1 MSIKSEKFIDLLKQM
16 FEIDK
21 ADLDFGIYRIINYK
35 RNVINKF
42 LNEDLQSSLETQIKK
57 IDSNADGIEDS
68 IYSHLT
74 TFFGRY
80 YDEGDFISQRRYK
93 DGAYAIPYNGEEVK
107 LYWANYD
114 QYYIKSSENFKDYS
128 FKAGDKKISFKLV
141 EADTELNNNKS
152 LEGNKYFVLDDSKE
166 FISVNHNELIIKF
179 QFKVL
184 PKSNKQEKLNGEI
197 LESILDKLKANPEYA
212 DYLLEVQQLRPTDKN
227 KKRTL
232 LEMEL
237 SNYTAKNSFD
247 YFIHKDLGGFLRR
260 ELDFYIKNEVINLD
274 YYDTTSEKELMT
286 TLAIGKVISNIGKKI
301 IEFLEQIEN
310 FQKKL
315 WLKKKFVIDTNYC
328 ITLNKIPQKFYKE
341 IIENE
346 NQINAW
352 KELFSIEEEI
362 TLDNINDNKYLLVDT
377 KFFDDEFK
385 DKLIANFE
393 NLDKECDGLLIHSD
407 NFQALSTIENK
418 YKERVQCCYIDP
430 PYNTNASKIIYKNG
444 YEHSTWMSLLNDR
457 LIKARNLISD
467 EGIIEVAID
476 DFEFRYLHL
485 IMENIFGISNF
496 ISNISILTNPKGRD
510 QEFIAQSHDYSIL
523 YAKNKSIAKTNP
535 FQLDND
541 ALVKKYSLKEGND
554 IYRELPLKRTG
565 SEKFREDRPYMF
577 FPFLYNREN
586 GEINIINIDEYKM
599 IYDKIN
605 NKFNDEYLINL
616 EKKYKNLGYDFVLP
630 KDEKGNYLRWR
641 WGYDSCKKGL
651 DNNVIIAKITQ
662 KNNVNIYE
670 KNFGDKYV
678 TPKSL
683 WVGDKYDAS
692 SKGTNILKNILPNNV
707 FDYPK
712 SIYTVKDNLVIG
724 SDNDSIIMDFFGGSG
739 TTAHA
744 TIELNREDDGSRKY
758 ILVEMGKYFD
768 LVTKPRIEKVIY
780 SKEWKNGKPVDR
792 EGISHMFKY
801 IELEQYED
809 SLNNIEFDKYDKQL
823 TYFNDAER
831 EEYTLSYMLDFETKN
846 SSTFLNINKLRNPF
860 EYKLKIERNDEI
872 KYRNVDLIETFNYLL
887 GLNVEEI
894 HSKESYDYDGKNI
907 EKYFD
912 GQFTFKRVEGKLND
926 GSKVLV
932 IWRNLTDDIKID
944 NDVLN
949 KYFEKKRIDIF
960 EYDYIYV
967 NGDNTLEI
975 TARDNHKIKLID
987 QEFKKLMF
995 EDIE

>member
-21 ADLDFGIYRIINYK
+21 AELDFGIYRIINYK

-57 IDSNADGIEDS
+57 IDSNAEGIEDS

-166 FISVNHNELIIKF
+166 FISVNNNELIIKF

-328 ITLNKIPQKFYKE
+328 ITLDRIDKKFYKE
-341 IIENE
+341 IIENKK
-346 NQINAW
+346 QQNAW
-352 KELFSIEEEI
+352 KKLFSIEEEI
-362 TLDNINDNKYLLVDT
+362 TLENINDNKYLLVDT
-377 KFFDDEFK
+377 KFFNDEFK
-385 DKLIANFE
+385 EKLIE
-393 NLDKECDGLLIHSD
+393 SIEDIDKNCDGLMIHSD
-407 NFQALSTIENK
+407 NYQALNLIRKQNEK
-418 YKERVQCCYIDP
+418 KVQSIYIDP
-430 PYNTNASKIIYKNG
+430 PYNTEHSQILYKNQFR
-444 YEHSTWMSLLNDR
+444 HSSWLTMIADR
-457 LIKARNLISD
+457 LDIANNFLSNEFTIGIAIDDYEFINLSAMLNEYYSGKEISNIIVNHHPQGSGGRLSRTHEYHILISD
-467 EGIIEVAID
+467 KTSPAYSGEPV
-476 DFEFRYLHL
+476 
-485 IMENIFGISNF
+485 ENYDEDRSFMRSGTAEN
-496 ISNISILTNPKGRD
+496 NYRLGRWRS
-510 QEFIAQSHDYSIL
+510 F
-523 YAKNKSIAKTNP
+523 YALL
-535 FQLDND
+535 LDE
-541 ALVKKYSLKEGND
+541 KEGKVIGVEEPIEIGCD
-554 IYRELPLKRTG
+554 YPKEYTIEGYKRVYPINSKGEERVWRSSYETG
-565 SEKFREDRPYMF
+565 KQRV
-577 FPFLYNREN
+577 EN
-586 GEINIINIDEYKM
+586 GEIYIT
-599 IYDKIN
+599 
-605 NKFNDEYLINL
+605 
-616 EKKYKNLGYDFVLP
+616 
-630 KDEKGNYLRWR
+630 EKGTVYQKISHENKRKVLFSNWI
-641 WGYDSCKKGL
+641 DSKYNAGIHGSNLLGNMGL
-651 DNNVIIAKITQ
+651 GS
-662 KNNVNIYE
+662 E
-670 KNFGDKYV
+670 
-678 TPKSL
+678 
-683 WVGDKYDAS
+683 
-692 SKGTNILKNILPNNV
+692 

-712 SIYTVKDNLVIG
+712 SINTVETALWAQTYGK
-724 SDNDSIIMDFFGGSG
+724 NDSKILDFFGGSG
-739 TTAHA
+739 TTGHA
-744 TIELNREDDGSRKY
+744 VINLNRSDQGKRKY
-758 ILVEMGKYFD
+758 ILVEMGKYFYTA
-768 LVTKPRIEKVIY
+768 TKPRIEKVIY

-809 SLNNIEFDKYDKQL
+809 SLNNIEFDKDDKQL
-823 TYFNDAER
+823 TYFNDEER
-831 EEYTLSYMLDFETKN
+831 EKYTLSYMLDFETKK
-846 SSTFLNINKLRNPF
+846 SSTFLNIDKLRNPF
-860 EYKLKIERNDEI
+860 EYKLKIERNDET

-887 GLNVEEI
+887 GLNVEQI
-894 HSKESYDYDGKNI
+894 SSKESYDYDGENI

-949 KYFEKKRIDIF
+949 KYFEKKRIDVF

>member
-1 MSIKSEKFIDLLKQM
+1 MSIKSEKFIGLLKQM

-57 IDSNADGIEDS
+57 IDSNAEGIEDS

-166 FISVNHNELIIKF
+166 FISVNNNELIIKF

-328 ITLNKIPQKFYKE
+328 ITLDRIDKKFYKE
-341 IIENE
+341 IIENKK
-346 NQINAW
+346 QQNAW
-352 KELFSIEEEI
+352 KKLFSIEEEI
-362 TLDNINDNKYLLVDT
+362 TLENINDNKYLLVDT
-377 KFFDDEFK
+377 KFFNDEFK
-385 DKLIANFE
+385 EKLIE
-393 NLDKECDGLLIHSD
+393 SIEDIDKNCDGLMIHSD
-407 NFQALSTIENK
+407 NYQALNLIRKQNEK
-418 YKERVQCCYIDP
+418 KVQSIYIDP
-430 PYNTNASKIIYKNG
+430 PYNTEHSQILYKNQFR
-444 YEHSTWMSLLNDR
+444 HSSWLTMIADR
-457 LIKARNLISD
+457 LDIANNFLSNEFTIGIAIDDYEFINLSAMLNEYYSGKEISNIIVNHHPQGSGGRLSRTHEYHILISD
-467 EGIIEVAID
+467 KTSPAYSGEPV
-476 DFEFRYLHL
+476 
-485 IMENIFGISNF
+485 ENYDEDRSFMRSGTAEN
-496 ISNISILTNPKGRD
+496 NYRLGRWRS
-510 QEFIAQSHDYSIL
+510 F
-523 YAKNKSIAKTNP
+523 YALL
-535 FQLDND
+535 LDE
-541 ALVKKYSLKEGND
+541 KEGKVIGVEEPIEIGCD
-554 IYRELPLKRTG
+554 YPKEYTIEGYKRVYPINSKGEERVWRSSYETG
-565 SEKFREDRPYMF
+565 KQRV
-577 FPFLYNREN
+577 EN
-586 GEINIINIDEYKM
+586 GEIYIT
-599 IYDKIN
+599 
-605 NKFNDEYLINL
+605 
-616 EKKYKNLGYDFVLP
+616 
-630 KDEKGNYLRWR
+630 EKGTVYQKISHENKRKVLFSNWI
-641 WGYDSCKKGL
+641 DSKYNAGIHGSNLLGNMGL
-651 DNNVIIAKITQ
+651 GS
-662 KNNVNIYE
+662 E
-670 KNFGDKYV
+670 
-678 TPKSL
+678 
-683 WVGDKYDAS
+683 
-692 SKGTNILKNILPNNV
+692 

-712 SIYTVKDNLVIG
+712 SINTVETALWAQTYGK
-724 SDNDSIIMDFFGGSG
+724 NDSKILDFFGGSG
-739 TTAHA
+739 TTGHA
-744 TIELNREDDGSRKY
+744 VINLNRSDQGKRKY
-758 ILVEMGKYFD
+758 ILVEMGKYFYTA
-768 LVTKPRIEKVIY
+768 TKPRIEKVIY

-809 SLNNIEFDKYDKQL
+809 SLNNIEFDKDDKQL
-823 TYFNDAER
+823 TYFNDEER
-831 EEYTLSYMLDFETKN
+831 EKYTLSYMLDFETKK
-846 SSTFLNINKLRNPF
+846 SSTFLNIDKLRNPF
-860 EYKLKIERNDEI
+860 EYKLKIERNDET

-887 GLNVEEI
+887 GLNVEQI
-894 HSKESYDYDGKNI
+894 SSKESYDYDGENI

-949 KYFEKKRIDIF
+949 KYFEKKRIDVF

>member
-21 ADLDFGIYRIINYK
+21 AELDFGIYRIINYK

-166 FISVNHNELIIKF
+166 FISVNNNELIIKF

-328 ITLNKIPQKFYKE
+328 ITLDRIDKKFYKE
-341 IIENE
+341 IIENKK
-346 NQINAW
+346 QQNAW
-352 KELFSIEEEI
+352 KKLFSIEEEI
-362 TLDNINDNKYLLVDT
+362 TLENINDNKYLLVDT
-377 KFFDDEFK
+377 KFFNDEFK
-385 DKLIANFE
+385 EKLIE
-393 NLDKECDGLLIHSD
+393 SIEDIDKNCDGLMIHSD
-407 NFQALSTIENK
+407 NYQALNLIRKQNEK
-418 YKERVQCCYIDP
+418 KVQSIYIDP
-430 PYNTNASKIIYKNG
+430 PYNTEHSQILYKNQFR
-444 YEHSTWMSLLNDR
+444 HSSWLTMIADR
-457 LIKARNLISD
+457 LDIANNFLSNEFTIGIAIDDYEFINLSAMLNEYYSGKEISNIIVNHHPQGSGGRLSRTHEYHILISD
-467 EGIIEVAID
+467 KTSPAYSGEPV
-476 DFEFRYLHL
+476 
-485 IMENIFGISNF
+485 ENYDEDRSFMRSGTAEN
-496 ISNISILTNPKGRD
+496 NYRLGRWRS
-510 QEFIAQSHDYSIL
+510 F
-523 YAKNKSIAKTNP
+523 YALL
-535 FQLDND
+535 LDE
-541 ALVKKYSLKEGND
+541 KEGKVIGVEEPIEIGCD
-554 IYRELPLKRTG
+554 YPKEYTIEGYKRVYPINSKGEERVWRSSYETG
-565 SEKFREDRPYMF
+565 KQRV
-577 FPFLYNREN
+577 EN
-586 GEINIINIDEYKM
+586 GEIYIT
-599 IYDKIN
+599 
-605 NKFNDEYLINL
+605 
-616 EKKYKNLGYDFVLP
+616 
-630 KDEKGNYLRWR
+630 EKGTVYQKISHENKRKVLFSNWI
-641 WGYDSCKKGL
+641 DSKYNAGIHGSNLLGNMGL
-651 DNNVIIAKITQ
+651 GS
-662 KNNVNIYE
+662 E
-670 KNFGDKYV
+670 
-678 TPKSL
+678 
-683 WVGDKYDAS
+683 
-692 SKGTNILKNILPNNV
+692 

-712 SIYTVKDNLVIG
+712 SINTVETALWAQTYGK
-724 SDNDSIIMDFFGGSG
+724 NDSKILDFF
-739 TTAHA
+739 
-744 TIELNREDDGSRKY
+744 I
-758 ILVEMGKYFD
+758 
-768 LVTKPRIEKVIY
+768 
-780 SKEWKNGKPVDR
+780 
-792 EGISHMFKY
+792 
-801 IELEQYED
+801 
-809 SLNNIEFDKYDKQL
+809 
-823 TYFNDAER
+823 
-831 EEYTLSYMLDFETKN
+831 
-846 SSTFLNINKLRNPF
+846 
-860 EYKLKIERNDEI
+860 
-872 KYRNVDLIETFNYLL
+872 
-887 GLNVEEI
+887 
-894 HSKESYDYDGKNI
+894 
-907 EKYFD
+907 
-912 GQFTFKRVEGKLND
+912 
-926 GSKVLV
+926 
-932 IWRNLTDDIKID
+932 
-944 NDVLN
+944 
-949 KYFEKKRIDIF
+949 
-960 EYDYIYV
+960 
-967 NGDNTLEI
+967 
-975 TARDNHKIKLID
+975 
-987 QEFKKLMF
+987 
-995 EDIE
+995 

>member
-328 ITLNKIPQKFYKE
+328 ITLDRIDKKFYKE
-341 IIENE
+341 IIENKK
-346 NQINAW
+346 QQNAW
-352 KELFSIEEEI
+352 KKLFSIEEEI
-362 TLDNINDNKYLLVDT
+362 TLENINDNKYLLVDT
-377 KFFDDEFK
+377 KFFNDEFK
-385 DKLIANFE
+385 EKLIE
-393 NLDKECDGLLIHSD
+393 SIEDIDKNCDGLMIHSD
-407 NFQALSTIENK
+407 NYQALNLIRKQNEK
-418 YKERVQCCYIDP
+418 KVQSIYIDP
-430 PYNTNASKIIYKNG
+430 PYNTEHSQILYKNQFR
-444 YEHSTWMSLLNDR
+444 HSSWLTMIADR
-457 LIKARNLISD
+457 LDIANNFLSNEFTIGIAIDDYEFINLSAMLNEYYSGKEISNIIVNHHPQGSGGRLSRTHEYHILISD
-467 EGIIEVAID
+467 KTSPAYSGEPV
-476 DFEFRYLHL
+476 
-485 IMENIFGISNF
+485 ENYDEDRSFMRSGTAEN
-496 ISNISILTNPKGRD
+496 NYRLGRWRS
-510 QEFIAQSHDYSIL
+510 F
-523 YAKNKSIAKTNP
+523 YALL
-535 FQLDND
+535 LDE
-541 ALVKKYSLKEGND
+541 KEGKVIGVEEPIEIGCD
-554 IYRELPLKRTG
+554 YPKEYTIEGYKRVYPINSKGEERVWRSSYETG
-565 SEKFREDRPYMF
+565 KQRV
-577 FPFLYNREN
+577 EN
-586 GEINIINIDEYKM
+586 GEIYIT
-599 IYDKIN
+599 
-605 NKFNDEYLINL
+605 
-616 EKKYKNLGYDFVLP
+616 
-630 KDEKGNYLRWR
+630 EKGTVYQKISHENKRKVLFSNWI
-641 WGYDSCKKGL
+641 DSKYNAGIHGSNLLGNMGL
-651 DNNVIIAKITQ
+651 GS
-662 KNNVNIYE
+662 E
-670 KNFGDKYV
+670 
-678 TPKSL
+678 
-683 WVGDKYDAS
+683 
-692 SKGTNILKNILPNNV
+692 

-712 SIYTVKDNLVIG
+712 SINTVETALWAQTYGK
-724 SDNDSIIMDFFGGSG
+724 NDSKILDFFGGSG
-739 TTAHA
+739 TTGHA
-744 TIELNREDDGSRKY
+744 VINLNRSDQGKRKY
-758 ILVEMGKYFD
+758 ILVEMGKYFYTA
-768 LVTKPRIEKVIY
+768 TKPRIEKVIY

-809 SLNNIEFDKYDKQL
+809 SLNNIEFDKDDKQL
-823 TYFNDAER
+823 TYFNDEER
-831 EEYTLSYMLDFETKN
+831 EEYTLSYMLDFETKK
-846 SSTFLNINKLRNPF
+846 SSTFLNIDKLRNPF
-860 EYKLKIERNDEI
+860 EYKLKIERNDET

-887 GLNVEEI
+887 GLNVEQI
-894 HSKESYDYDGKNI
+894 SSKEAYDYDGQNI

-944 NDVLN
+944 NNVLN
-949 KYFEKKRIDIF
+949 KYFEKKRIDVF

>member
-21 ADLDFGIYRIINYK
+21 AELDFGIYRIINYK

-328 ITLNKIPQKFYKE
+328 ITLDRIDKKFYKE
-341 IIENE
+341 IIENKK
-346 NQINAW
+346 QQNAW
-352 KELFSIEEEI
+352 KKLFSIEEEI
-362 TLDNINDNKYLLVDT
+362 TLENINDNKYLLVDT
-377 KFFDDEFK
+377 KFFNDEFK
-385 DKLIANFE
+385 EKLIE
-393 NLDKECDGLLIHSD
+393 SIEDIDKNCDGLMIHSD
-407 NFQALSTIENK
+407 NYQALNLIRKQNEK
-418 YKERVQCCYIDP
+418 KVQSIYIDP
-430 PYNTNASKIIYKNG
+430 PYNTEHSQILYKNQFR
-444 YEHSTWMSLLNDR
+444 HSSWLTMIADR
-457 LIKARNLISD
+457 LDIANNFLSNEFTIGIAIDDYEFINLSAMLNEYYSGKEISNIIVNHHPQGSGGRLSRTHEYHILISD
-467 EGIIEVAID
+467 KTSPAYSGEPV
-476 DFEFRYLHL
+476 
-485 IMENIFGISNF
+485 ENYDEDRSFMRSGTAEN
-496 ISNISILTNPKGRD
+496 NYRLGRWRS
-510 QEFIAQSHDYSIL
+510 F
-523 YAKNKSIAKTNP
+523 YALL
-535 FQLDND
+535 LDE
-541 ALVKKYSLKEGND
+541 KEGKVIGVEEPIEIGCD
-554 IYRELPLKRTG
+554 YPKEYTIEGYKRVYPINSKGEERVWRSSYETG
-565 SEKFREDRPYMF
+565 KQRV
-577 FPFLYNREN
+577 EN
-586 GEINIINIDEYKM
+586 GEIYIT
-599 IYDKIN
+599 
-605 NKFNDEYLINL
+605 
-616 EKKYKNLGYDFVLP
+616 
-630 KDEKGNYLRWR
+630 EKGTVYQKISHENKRKVLFSNWI
-641 WGYDSCKKGL
+641 DSKYNAGIHGSNLLGNMGL
-651 DNNVIIAKITQ
+651 GS
-662 KNNVNIYE
+662 E
-670 KNFGDKYV
+670 
-678 TPKSL
+678 
-683 WVGDKYDAS
+683 
-692 SKGTNILKNILPNNV
+692 

-712 SIYTVKDNLVIG
+712 SINTVETALWAQTYGK
-724 SDNDSIIMDFFGGSG
+724 NDSKILDFFGGSG
-739 TTAHA
+739 TTGHA
-744 TIELNREDDGSRKY
+744 VINLNRSDQGKRKY
-758 ILVEMGKYFD
+758 ILVEMGKYFYTA
-768 LVTKPRIEKVIY
+768 TKPRIEKVIY

-809 SLNNIEFDKYDKQL
+809 SLNNIEFDKDDKQL
-823 TYFNDAER
+823 TYFNDEER
-831 EEYTLSYMLDFETKN
+831 EKYTLSYMLDFETKK
-846 SSTFLNINKLRNPF
+846 SSTFLNIDKLRNPF
-860 EYKLKIERNDEI
+860 EYKLKIERNDET

-887 GLNVEEI
+887 GLNVEQI
-894 HSKESYDYDGKNI
+894 SSKESYDYDGENI

-949 KYFEKKRIDIF
+949 KYFEKKRIDVF

>member
-21 ADLDFGIYRIINYK
+21 AELDFGIYRIINYK

-166 FISVNHNELIIKF
+166 FISVNNNELIIKF

-328 ITLNKIPQKFYKE
+328 ITLDRIDKKFYKE
-341 IIENE
+341 IIENKK
-346 NQINAW
+346 QQNAW
-352 KELFSIEEEI
+352 KKLFSIEEEI
-362 TLDNINDNKYLLVDT
+362 TLENINDNKYLLVDT
-377 KFFDDEFK
+377 KFFNDEFK
-385 DKLIANFE
+385 EKLIE
-393 NLDKECDGLLIHSD
+393 SIEDIDKNCDGLMIHSD
-407 NFQALSTIENK
+407 NYQALNLIRKQNEK
-418 YKERVQCCYIDP
+418 KVQSIYIDP
-430 PYNTNASKIIYKNG
+430 PYNTEHSQILYKNQFR
-444 YEHSTWMSLLNDR
+444 HSSWLTMIADR
-457 LIKARNLISD
+457 LDIANNFLSNEFTIGIAIDDYEFINLSAMLNEYYSGKEISNIIVNHHPQGSGGRLSRTHEYHILISD
-467 EGIIEVAID
+467 KTSPAYSGEPV
-476 DFEFRYLHL
+476 
-485 IMENIFGISNF
+485 ENYDEDRSFMRSGTAEN
-496 ISNISILTNPKGRD
+496 NYRLGRWRS
-510 QEFIAQSHDYSIL
+510 F
-523 YAKNKSIAKTNP
+523 YALL
-535 FQLDND
+535 LDE
-541 ALVKKYSLKEGND
+541 KEGKVIGVEEPIEIGCD
-554 IYRELPLKRTG
+554 YPKEYTIEGYKRVYPINSKGEERVWRSSYETG
-565 SEKFREDRPYMF
+565 KQRV
-577 FPFLYNREN
+577 EN
-586 GEINIINIDEYKM
+586 GEIYIT
-599 IYDKIN
+599 
-605 NKFNDEYLINL
+605 
-616 EKKYKNLGYDFVLP
+616 
-630 KDEKGNYLRWR
+630 EKGTVYQKISHENKRKVLFSNWI
-641 WGYDSCKKGL
+641 DSKYNAGIHGSNLLGNMGL
-651 DNNVIIAKITQ
+651 GS
-662 KNNVNIYE
+662 E
-670 KNFGDKYV
+670 
-678 TPKSL
+678 
-683 WVGDKYDAS
+683 
-692 SKGTNILKNILPNNV
+692 

-712 SIYTVKDNLVIG
+712 SINTVETALWAQTYGK
-724 SDNDSIIMDFFGGSG
+724 NDSKILDFFGGSG
-739 TTAHA
+739 TTGHA
-744 TIELNREDDGSRKY
+744 VINLNRSDQGKRKY
-758 ILVEMGKYFD
+758 ILVEMGKYFYTA
-768 LVTKPRIEKVIY
+768 TKPRIEKVIY

-809 SLNNIEFDKYDKQL
+809 SLNNIEFDKDDKQL
-823 TYFNDAER
+823 TYFNDEER
-831 EEYTLSYMLDFETKN
+831 EKYTLSYMLDFETKK
-846 SSTFLNINKLRNPF
+846 SSTFLNIDKLRNPF
-860 EYKLKIERNDEI
+860 EYKLKIERNDET

-887 GLNVEEI
+887 GLNVEQI
-894 HSKESYDYDGKNI
+894 SSKESYDYDGENI

-944 NDVLN
+944 NNVLN
-949 KYFEKKRIDIF
+949 KYFEKKRIDVF

>member
-21 ADLDFGIYRIINYK
+21 AELDFGIYRIINYK

-166 FISVNHNELIIKF
+166 FISVNNNELIIKF

-328 ITLNKIPQKFYKE
+328 ITLDRIDKKFYKE
-341 IIENE
+341 IIENKK
-346 NQINAW
+346 QQNAW
-352 KELFSIEEEI
+352 KKLFSIEEEI
-362 TLDNINDNKYLLVDT
+362 TLENINDNKYLLVDT
-377 KFFDDEFK
+377 KFFNDEFK
-385 DKLIANFE
+385 EKLIE
-393 NLDKECDGLLIHSD
+393 SIEDIDKNCDGLMIHSD
-407 NFQALSTIENK
+407 NYQALNLIRKQNEK
-418 YKERVQCCYIDP
+418 KVQSIYIDP
-430 PYNTNASKIIYKNG
+430 PYNTEHSQILYKNQFR
-444 YEHSTWMSLLNDR
+444 HSSWLTMIADR
-457 LIKARNLISD
+457 LDIANNFLSNEFTIGIAIDDYEFINLSAMLNEYYSGKEISNIIVNHHPQGSGGRLSRTHEYHILISD
-467 EGIIEVAID
+467 KTSPAYSGEPV
-476 DFEFRYLHL
+476 
-485 IMENIFGISNF
+485 ENYDEDRSFMRSGTAEN
-496 ISNISILTNPKGRD
+496 NYRLGRWRS
-510 QEFIAQSHDYSIL
+510 F
-523 YAKNKSIAKTNP
+523 YALL
-535 FQLDND
+535 LDE
-541 ALVKKYSLKEGND
+541 KEGKVIGVEEPIEIGCD
-554 IYRELPLKRTG
+554 YPKEYTIEGYKRVYPINSKGEERVWRSSYETG
-565 SEKFREDRPYMF
+565 KQRV
-577 FPFLYNREN
+577 EN
-586 GEINIINIDEYKM
+586 GEIYIT
-599 IYDKIN
+599 
-605 NKFNDEYLINL
+605 
-616 EKKYKNLGYDFVLP
+616 
-630 KDEKGNYLRWR
+630 EKGTVYQKISHENKRKVLFSNWI
-641 WGYDSCKKGL
+641 DSKYNAGIHGSNLLGNMGL
-651 DNNVIIAKITQ
+651 GS
-662 KNNVNIYE
+662 E
-670 KNFGDKYV
+670 
-678 TPKSL
+678 
-683 WVGDKYDAS
+683 
-692 SKGTNILKNILPNNV
+692 

-712 SIYTVKDNLVIG
+712 SINTVETALWAQTYGK
-724 SDNDSIIMDFFGGSG
+724 NDSKILDFFGGSG
-739 TTAHA
+739 TTGHA
-744 TIELNREDDGSRKY
+744 VINLNRSDQGKRKY
-758 ILVEMGKYFD
+758 ILVEMGKYFYTA
-768 LVTKPRIEKVIY
+768 TKPRIEKVIY

-809 SLNNIEFDKYDKQL
+809 SLNNIEFDKDDKQL
-823 TYFNDAER
+823 TYFNDEER
-831 EEYTLSYMLDFETKN
+831 EKYTLSYMLDFETKK
-846 SSTFLNINKLRNPF
+846 SSTFLNIDKLRNPF
-860 EYKLKIERNDEI
+860 EYKLKIERNDET

-887 GLNVEEI
+887 GLNVEQI
-894 HSKESYDYDGKNI
+894 SSKESYDYDGENI

-949 KYFEKKRIDIF
+949 KYFEKKRIDVF